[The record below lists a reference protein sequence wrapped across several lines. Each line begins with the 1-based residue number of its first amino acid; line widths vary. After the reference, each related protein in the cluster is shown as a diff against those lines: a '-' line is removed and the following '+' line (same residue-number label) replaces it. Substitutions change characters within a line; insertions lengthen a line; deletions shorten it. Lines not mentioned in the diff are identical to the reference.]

1 MYDDTDSYVRRR
13 KQGNTGPKG
22 VLADYAEAKER
33 LRLKNE
39 YEAALA
45 EEKMR
50 KASVRVRSA
59 TEEKEAEKLEEEEDL
74 LDELDS
80 DDDFMM
86 EFKAKRLAEI
96 QQQLHKSTQATFG
109 FVNLLICSYLRTCN
123 ADQYLDAIDED
134 HGAVVVVHLD
144 QSVGLTSDP
153 STCLLVARLM
163 MPSASWP
170 RNIPLCCSCE

>member
-1 MYDDTDSYVRRR
+1 MTSKRPFLIFRSLDFWLREYRSTHLQVDPSHDVYDDTDSYVRRR

-96 QQQLHKSTQATFG
+96 QQQLHKSTKATFG
-109 FVNLLICSYLRTCN
+109 FVNL
-123 ADQYLDAIDED
+123 
-134 HGAVVVVHLD
+134 
-144 QSVGLTSDP
+144 
-153 STCLLVARLM
+153 
-163 MPSASWP
+163 
-170 RNIPLCCSCE
+170 